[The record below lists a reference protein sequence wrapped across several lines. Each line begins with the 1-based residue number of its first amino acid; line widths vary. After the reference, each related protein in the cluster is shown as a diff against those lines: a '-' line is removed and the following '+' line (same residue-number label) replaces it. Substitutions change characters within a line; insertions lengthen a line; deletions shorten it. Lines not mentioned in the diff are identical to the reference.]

1 MSDEIDVDSLL
12 NEIEAPGD
20 GIPMSANEEPAT
32 AAQPAPT
39 QFDFGQFEFDWN
51 GQKVRPD
58 SFDKAKTW
66 MQQGYNYSQRA
77 ADLNKKQTEFD
88 QRTKHYSRFDEVD
101 KYVKENPQWW
111 DHVEQAWNTRDQQG
125 QPQLDP
131 SLEPII
137 KPLVDKVNQFESL
150 FGQIQQ
156 ERQQEVIAKEDQ
168 ALDAEIESIRKL
180 YPNIDF
186 NAVDDVG
193 RTLEMRILG
202 HAQEIGTNSFR
213 AATRDYLHDKLVET
227 AKADS
232 LTSQA
237 KGKQIQTKQGILGV
251 SSTPKKVIERA
262 QNVRGKSY
270 DSLAEDALRELGIG

>member
-1 MSDEIDVDSLL
+1 MPEDIDVDSLL

-20 GIPMSANEEPAT
+20 GIPMSSNEEPA
-32 AAQPAPT
+32 AQEPAQQ

-77 ADLNKKQTEFD
+77 AELNRMKSEFD
-88 QRTKHYSRFDEVD
+88 QKTKHYSRFDEVD

-111 DHVEQAWNTRDQQG
+111 EHVEQAWNTRDQQG

-131 SLEPII
+131 NLEPII
-137 KPLVDKVNQFESL
+137 KPLVEKVNQFESL

-168 ALDAEIESIRKL
+168 ALDAEIESIRKQ

-186 NAVDDVG
+186 NAVDDTG

-237 KGKQIQTKQGILGV
+237 KGKQIQAKQGILGV
-251 SSTPKKVIERA
+251 SSTPKKGFERA

-270 DSLAEDALRELGIG
+270 DDLTAEALREMGL